1 MKPSSALVLLAAFV
15 LAPPAFSLRL
25 EPVRNDYNFPRPIV
39 DIEDAGKG
47 VVAQLFV
54 NPGETMKLDS
64 NETPVAGSGF
74 YQAAPNE
81 VYYITILPRFQFPRL
96 DASLCPCLLHVD
108 KIGWS
113 RDGAL
118 TTITGMRP
126 FLQTTTGDKIP
137 ILSDVAHPK
146 MDKGRLYFKLQGHRG
161 EYWVLTKYGQI
172 VEVGGPWGLWEL
184 TRFLLSYV
192 LPIVLA
198 CVLLF
203 AVAGAVVYYRADIY
217 PDKSFIQLMELTL
230 RQHPF
235 FNDIAINRTVDRR

>member
-1 MKPSSALVLLAAFV
+1 MPNRPGRTAKQALPPAIAPPFRPVIKRGAMKPSSALVLLAAFV

-146 MDKGRLYFKLQGHRG
+146 MDNFDSHPLRLN
-161 EYWVLTKYGQI
+161 
-172 VEVGGPWGLWEL
+172 
-184 TRFLLSYV
+184 
-192 LPIVLA
+192 
-198 CVLLF
+198 
-203 AVAGAVVYYRADIY
+203 
-217 PDKSFIQLMELTL
+217 
-230 RQHPF
+230 F
-235 FNDIAINRTVDRR
+235 F